1 MKSFLFFAVPF
12 VLAPVASAAQP
23 ARTAAATPNVLPEA
37 APQSADAPPPGL
49 ASYEQDALAANL
61 TLAEKQLGIER
72 RAVEQEAARAA
83 YYPTID
89 VGARYTQY
97 LTGGLDLGDLLNPV
111 YGALNQV
118 IGQPRFPTDLELR
131 LPLAL
136 DAKVEL
142 RQPLYV
148 PAIGAANK
156 LASLGHKASQVE
168 FELARREV
176 LAGVR
181 VAYFGHARAA
191 QVGELLRNTRALLEE
206 NLRVSRQLVTS
217 DKQTGDVVFRA
228 TAELAAHDQLIRQV
242 AEAARV
248 AARAV
253 NQLRG
258 KPLEDPVEAPAVLAV
273 PAKMPTTLDEQLQ
286 KARLARTEV
295 RLLGVGRQ
303 VAEAER
309 NLLHTGALPTVA
321 LALNYGVQS
330 GDLTPTLDDDYAT
343 VSVVASWNVFDG
355 GKDKKLQ
362 RAKSLEIAA
371 TEVHRRQLLDQIEG
385 EVRNAYGAAEVAL
398 TAVSAAQERVRSAQA
413 VYDIVTKKY
422 AAGAVPQIELIAA
435 RTALLQAGTDQIT
448 AATDYHLRLVE
459 LERVTE
465 SQGRL
470 P

>member
-1 MKSFLFFAVPF
+1 
-12 VLAPVASAAQP
+12 
-23 ARTAAATPNVLPEA
+23 
-37 APQSADAPPPGL
+37 
-49 ASYEQDALAANL
+49 
-61 TLAEKQLGIER
+61 
-72 RAVEQEAARAA
+72 
-83 YYPTID
+83 
-89 VGARYTQY
+89 
-97 LTGGLDLGDLLNPV
+97 V

-118 IGQPRFPTDLELR
+118 LGQPRFPTDLELR

-148 PAIGAANK
+148 PAIGAANR
-156 LASLGHKASQVE
+156 LSALGHKASKVE
-168 FELARREV
+168 LELARREV

-181 VAYFGHARAA
+181 TAYFGHARAV

-206 NLRVSRQLVTS
+206 NLRVSRQLVTA

-242 AEAARV
+242 AEAAR
-248 AARAV
+248 AAGRAV

-258 KPLEDPVEAPAVLAV
+258 QPLEADVAAPTALAV
-273 PAKMPTTLDEQLQ
+273 PAKMPTTLEDQLH
-286 KARLARTEV
+286 KARQDRTEV
-295 RLLGVGRQ
+295 RLLGVGREIA
-303 VAEAER
+303 VAER
-309 NLLHTGALPTVA
+309 DLIHTGVLPTVA

-330 GDLTPTLDDDYAT
+330 GDLTPTFDDDYAT
-343 VSVVASWNVFDG
+343 VSVVAQWNVYNG
-355 GKDKKLQ
+355 GKESKQQ
-362 RAKSLEIAA
+362 RAKDLELAA
-371 TEVHRRQLLDQIEG
+371 TEVRHRQLLDQIEG

-398 TAVSAAQERVRSAQA
+398 AAVGASQERVRSAQA

-422 AAGAVPQIELIAA
+422 AAGAVPQIEVIAA
-435 RTALLQAGTDQIT
+435 RTSLLQAGTDQIT